1 MIELDSLYEKLY
13 EKYGNLHWWPG
24 DTRDEIIIGAIL
36 TQRTSW
42 NNVEKAIKNLKGN
55 NLLSLANILNANLEL
70 LKECIKPSGFYQT
83 KAVALKNISSFFTIN
98 KIKEFEETQDIEKIR
113 RQLLGIKGIGPETSD
128 SILLY
133 GFGKKIFVV
142 DAYTKRIIER
152 IGYKET
158 KYDEIQKL
166 FEKTIKAELE
176 LYKNYHAVIVQHG
189 KEVCRKKPL
198 CNKCVIKEF
207 CNYSV
212 P

>member
-1 MIELDSLYEKLY
+1 MIELYYLYEKLF
-13 EKYGNLHWWPG
+13 EKYGDLHWWPG

-42 NNVEKAIKNLKGN
+42 NNVEKAIKNLKDN
-55 NLLSLANILNANLEL
+55 NLLNFTNILNSNLEL
-70 LKECIKPSGFYQT
+70 LKVCIKPSGFYQS
-83 KAVALKNISSFFTIN
+83 KAIVLKNISSFFNIN
-98 KIKEFEETQDIEKIR
+98 KIKEFEETQKVEKIR
-113 RQLLGIKGIGPETSD
+113 NQLLDIKGIGPETAD

-133 GFGKKIFVV
+133 GFDKKKFVV
-142 DAYTKRIIER
+142 DAYTRRIIER

-158 KYDEIQKL
+158 TYDEIQKL
-166 FEKTIKAELE
+166 FEKTIKGEVK

>member
-1 MIELDSLYEKLY
+1 MIALNDLYEKLF
-13 EKYGNLHWWPG
+13 EKYGDLHWWPG
-24 DTRDEIIIGAIL
+24 DSLDEIIIGAVL

-42 NNVEKAIKNLKGN
+42 NNVEKAIKNLKEKGI
-55 NLLSLANILNANLEL
+55 LSLEAVLNSDEYL
-70 LKECIKPSGFYQT
+70 LKECIRPSGFYQS
-83 KAVALKNISSFFTIN
+83 KACVLKRVSSFFSIN
-98 KIKEFEETQDIEKIR
+98 KIKEFEETNDIEKIR
-113 RQLLGIKGIGPETSD
+113 RQLLDIKGIGPETAD

-133 GFGKKIFVV
+133 GFNKRIFVV

-158 KYDEIQKL
+158 DYDGIQKL
-166 FEKTIKAELE
+166 FEKTIKADVEI
-176 LYKNYHAVIVQHG
+176 YKNYHAVIVQHG